1 MRRLPAALALTMP
14 WLTNL
19 VFNSLTHTHAF
30 RAWGDR
36 EVNFSIMPMFH
47 TAGYFLHLLPVL
59 YQGGTVIPIPMFDLK
74 DAFRIIQTYG
84 VNVIFAP
91 PTLFIAMM
99 SKPELLRQ
107 ADLTSLKVTIGCGA
121 PVPVA
126 VQEQ

>member
-1 MRRLPAALALTMP
+1 MGKHSESSEVREYFTKEQQRLRKAA
-14 WLTNL
+14 
-19 VFNSLTHTHAF
+19 
-30 RAWGDR
+30 R
-36 EVNFSIMPMFH
+36 ELIKKEV
-47 TAGYFLHLLPVL
+47 LP
-59 YQGGTVIPIPMFDLK
+59 YI
-74 DAFRIIQTYG
+74 IIQTYG